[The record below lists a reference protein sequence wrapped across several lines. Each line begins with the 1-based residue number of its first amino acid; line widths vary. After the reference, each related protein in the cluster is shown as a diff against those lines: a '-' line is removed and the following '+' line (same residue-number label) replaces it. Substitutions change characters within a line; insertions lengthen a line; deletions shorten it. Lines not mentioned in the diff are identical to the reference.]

1 MGRRLSD
8 SRRIRVLSDL
18 ADRLQR
24 VLPNIAISAPGASM
38 MAARILEMILSGG
51 EVRITD
57 PMDPAF
63 MTVLDTLDLARK
75 PDAPAGAMAAWV
87 NRYLDPASATCLP
100 GAKGLWTRAVNLERD
115 RARRA
120 ASQSISVPARITLS
134 REHRQQ
140 LSDLQKK
147 HPGEPVSR
155 LIGHAIGE
163 QHHRPATRKPK
174 PAGPTRPTT
183 LELKLFG

>member
-8 SRRIRVLSDL
+8 SRRVRVLSDL

-24 VLPNIAISAPGASM
+24 VLPNIALSSPEALMVAP
-38 MAARILEMILSGG
+38 RILEVIFGGG
-51 EVRITD
+51 EVPITD

-63 MTVLDTLDLARK
+63 LTAMDSLNLARK
-75 PDAPAGAMAAWV
+75 PEAPAGAMVAWV
-87 NRYLDPASATCLP
+87 NRYLDPASVTCLP
-100 GAKGLWTRAVNLERD
+100 GAKGLWTRAVTLERD

-120 ASQSISVPARITLS
+120 ASQSIGVPARITLS
-134 REHRQQ
+134 PKHRQQ

-163 QHHRPATRKPK
+163 QHRRTATRKPK
-174 PAGPTRPTT
+174 LAPPAQSK
-183 LELKLFG
+183 LEL

>member
-8 SRRIRVLSDL
+8 SRRVRVLSDL

-24 VLPNIAISAPGASM
+24 VLPNIALSSPEALMVAP
-38 MAARILEMILSGG
+38 RILEVIFGGG
-51 EVRITD
+51 EVPITD

-63 MTVLDTLDLARK
+63 LTAMDTLDLARK

-87 NRYLDPASATCLP
+87 NRYLDPASVTCLP

-120 ASQSISVPARITLS
+120 ASQSIGVPARIILS
-134 REHRQQ
+134 RKHRQQ

-155 LIGHAIGE
+155 LLGHAIEE
-163 QHHRPATRKPK
+163 QHHRTATRKPK
-174 PAGPTRPTT
+174 SAPPAQSK
-183 LELKLFG
+183 LEL